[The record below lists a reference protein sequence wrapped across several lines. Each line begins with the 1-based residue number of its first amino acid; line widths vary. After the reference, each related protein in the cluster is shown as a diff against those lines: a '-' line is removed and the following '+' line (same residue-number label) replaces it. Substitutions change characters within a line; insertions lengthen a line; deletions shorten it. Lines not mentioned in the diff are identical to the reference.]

1 MILVSRSLRG
11 GIERDINQMKR
22 GKRTTIR
29 VPQGYQMA
37 HKRGFEAVSKLPGA
51 KRYEY
56 FIKKVADNEILWG
69 LYNDGWAMVA
79 DDNGNEMIPF
89 WPREEFADACC
100 LNDWRYFKAEEIDL
114 YEFIEGWLVDMKED
128 GLLTAIFYTK
138 DDKGVVVE
146 PDKLLEDLNEELE
159 NY

>member
-1 MILVSRSLRG
+1 MNIKEFESVSNLS
-11 GIERDINQMKR
+11 
-22 GKRTTIR
+22 
-29 VPQGYQMA
+29 
-37 HKRGFEAVSKLPGA
+37 GA

-56 FIKKVADNEILWG
+56 FIKKVVNNEKLWG

-79 DDNGNEMIPF
+79 DDNENEMIPF
-89 WPREEFADACC
+89 WPQKEFAEACC
-100 LNDWRYFKAEEIDL
+100 LGDWSNYKAEEIDL
-114 YEFIEGWLVDMKED
+114 YEFIDGWLVDMKKD

-146 PDKLLEDLNEELE
+146 PDMLLQNLNKELE